1 LSIVQFDTRI
11 QRTDTWGEDD
21 PFEKIE
27 IIGRGGTSLE
37 CVRRDMLEENPTA
50 AIIFTDMQC
59 RPMEPLNLDIP
70 VIWIVTGTGGHKP

>member
-1 LSIVQFDTRI
+1 IVRFGSELKFVKETYNPEKLSIVQFDTRI

-27 IIGRGGTSLE
+27 IIGRGGTHLE

-59 RPMEPLNLDIP
+59 RP
-70 VIWIVTGTGGHKP
+70 